1 MTRRHLF
8 LLLGFLLLAAC
19 ATTPD
24 PQVRQQEYT
33 EAMQAVKNGRYDT
46 AIERLES
53 LRDSAEAEAERYKM
67 ETSLAYALYKKGEY
81 DSALKLAE
89 DIIRRY
95 PPQPQQAYVHY
106 LRGLIALKMGEAEQ
120 QRLLESEHAPDAYPR
135 KLRTAYRYFTELIRQ
150 FPRSTYTEQAYKH
163 LAYIRQLLA
172 EYEVHQIQRLM
183 MHKQYAEAIDRARYV
198 ADNFDDTPGY
208 RQALELAA
216 KAHEALGQKDEA
228 ALIRRRLEDLE
239 RR

>member
-8 LLLGFLLLAAC
+8 LLLGFVLLAAC
-19 ATTPD
+19 ATTPE

-33 EAMQAVKNGRYDT
+33 EAMQAVKQGRYDT
-46 AIERLES
+46 AIERLQS
-53 LRDSAEAEAERYKM
+53 LRDSAADEDDHYKLD
-67 ETSLAYALYKKGEY
+67 TSLAYVLYKKGDY
-81 DSALKLAE
+81 PAARKLAE

-95 PPQPQQAYVHY
+95 PPQPQQAYIHY
-106 LRGLIALKMGEAEQ
+106 LRGLIDLRKGEAEQ

-135 KLRTAYRYFTELIRQ
+135 SLRTAYHDFTELIRR
-150 FPRSTYTEQAYKH
+150 FPKSTYTEQAYKH

-172 EYEVHQIQRLM
+172 EYEVNQIQRLM
-183 MHKQYAEAIDRARYV
+183 MEKKYAEAIDRARYV
-198 ADNFDDTPGY
+198 AENYDDTPGY
-208 RQALELAA
+208 RQAMELAA
-216 KAHEALGQKDEA
+216 KAHEALGHKDEA